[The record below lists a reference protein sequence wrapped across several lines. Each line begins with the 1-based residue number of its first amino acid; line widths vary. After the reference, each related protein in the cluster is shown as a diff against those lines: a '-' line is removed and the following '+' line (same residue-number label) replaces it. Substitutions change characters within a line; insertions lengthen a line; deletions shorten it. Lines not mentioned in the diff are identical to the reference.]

1 MPAPEPHAPDTKRSS
16 DDTRDAT
23 RVVRAGLP
31 HAAAGTPY
39 LPGPTFAATFHSPGN
54 PADSDFT
61 YGRFSNPTWRGYE
74 LALESLEGGQAVLF
88 ASGMAAS
95 FALLST
101 VLRAG
106 MKVVMPSDCYY
117 TTRLIAAEQ
126 FASVGVEVVM
136 APTAGDAQGA
146 LLGGASLLWI
156 ESPSNPALDVC
167 DIARLAALAH
177 DNGALVA
184 VDNTTATMLGQRPLA
199 LGADFVVMS
208 DTKAMCGHAD
218 VILGHVAC
226 RDPEWAE
233 KLRTWRTRTGAI
245 PGPMEVWLAH
255 RSLGTLDVR
264 LSRQCESALAIAE
277 FLEGHAAVTDVRYP
291 GLPGDPS
298 HEIASRQMTRFG
310 PVVGFTLRDQSAAE
324 RFFAASSLVHEAT
337 SFGGIHTSAERRA
350 RWGGDAVAEGFI
362 RLSIGVED
370 VRDLVTDL
378 EHALQHAAG
387 PAFQATE

>member
-1 MPAPEPHAPDTKRSS
+1 MHAPDAKRSTNV
-16 DDTRDAT
+16 DMHDAT

-31 HAAAGTPY
+31 HPSAGTPY
-39 LPGPTFAATFHSPGN
+39 LPGPTFAATFHTPGD
-54 PADSDFT
+54 PANSDYS
-61 YGRFSNPTWRGYE
+61 YGRFSNPTWRAYE
-74 LALESLEGGQAVLF
+74 TALETLEGGPAVLF

-95 FALLST
+95 VAVLSA
-101 VLRAG
+101 VLTAG
-106 MKVVMPSDCYY
+106 TKVVMPSDCYY

-126 FASVGVEVVM
+126 FAVNGVEVVL
-136 APTAGDAQGA
+136 APTAGDSQAA
-146 LLGGASLLWI
+146 LLEGATLLWI

-167 DIARLAALAH
+167 DIARLTRLAH
-177 DNGALVA
+177 DAGALVA

-226 RDPEWAE
+226 RDAEWAE
-233 KLRTWRTRTGAI
+233 RLRTWRTRTGAI

-264 LSRQCESALAIAE
+264 LARQCESALTIAE
-277 FLEGHAAVTDVRYP
+277 FLTGHHAVTGVRYP

-298 HEIASRQMTRFG
+298 YAIASRQMTRYG
-310 PVVGFTLRDQSAAE
+310 PVIGFTLHDRAAAE

-362 RLSIGVED
+362 RMSVGVED
-370 VRDLVTDL
+370 VRDLLTDL
-378 EHALQHAAG
+378 EHALQHASST
-387 PAFQATE
+387 PLQATE